1 MANRRDIMGL
11 LTGIPSQGISPLSAL
26 TPQQIRAQAVQGG
39 IEAMGRGMRGL
50 MTGERRTPQQIATAQ
65 ELKKL
70 KEAEANKVEGIG
82 QINPQF
88 YTPESIEAFRKY
100 AEENN
105 GKKDYSLLKEVDL
118 GAKTY
123 KAEMMKKNVTSMDAR
138 SASFQN
144 SASLQLK
151 TKQMQELLDS
161 GLQTGALAGLTKSAK
176 SFVQSFFPDVEISG
190 LKEAEVFGALSNQ
203 LALLVRNP
211 KSDMGLPG
219 ATSNRDLSFLIDS
232 VPNLQM
238 SVAGN
243 KLLLEVYD
251 KTHEL
256 KASVMKEQARII
268 RENGGVPPLDLTQ
281 QLDAFVER
289 TFTLGDDLRNRLQQ
303 EAESGVEYDNQNL
316 QSILEADGYGVS
328 EGKPSGSAARKQSR
342 SK

>member
-1 MANRRDIMGL
+1 MANKRDLVGL
-11 LTGIPSQGISPLSAL
+11 LTGIPSGGFDFTPDLSRQERRL
-26 TPQQIRAQAVQGG
+26 QRVGQATDMMAGG
-39 IEAMGRGMRGL
+39 LRGMFG
-50 MTGERRTPQQIATAQ
+50 GDRRTPQQIAVAEAAQ
-65 ELKKL
+65 KL

-316 QSILEADGYGVS
+316 QSILEEDGYGLSEEKPSVS
-328 EGKPSGSAARKQSR
+328 EKRKQFR

>member
-1 MANRRDIMGL
+1 MAKRDIAGL
-11 LTGIPSQGISPLSAL
+11 LTGIPSGGIDPRVGMTGRQMLVQSAL
-26 TPQQIRAQAVQGG
+26 AGQERMAGG
-39 IEAMGRGMRGL
+39 LRGMFGGGP
-50 MTGERRTPQQIATAQ
+50 TIDQQIATAAIQ
-65 ELKKL
+65 KQREDEAKK
-70 KEAEANKVEGIG
+70 EVEGIG

-88 YTPESIEAFRKY
+88 YTPESIEAFRKH
-100 AEENN
+100 AQTT
-105 GKKDYSLLKEVDL
+105 GQKDYSLLKEVDL

-123 KAEMMKKNVTSMDAR
+123 KAEMMKKNITSMDAR
-138 SASFQN
+138 STSFQN
-144 SASLQLK
+144 SAALRQK

-219 ATSNRDLSFLIDS
+219 ATSNRDLSFLISS
-232 VPNLQM
+232 VPNLEM

-243 KLLLEVYD
+243 KLLLELYD
-251 KTHEL
+251 KAHQL
-256 KASVMKEQARII
+256 KVSVMNEQARII
-268 RENGGVPPLDLTQ
+268 KENGGVPPLDLTQ
-281 QLDAFVER
+281 QLNAFVEE
-289 TFTLGDDLRNRLQQ
+289 TFKLDDDLKKRMQQ
-303 EAESGVEYDNQNL
+303 ELESGVEYDNQNL
-316 QSILEADGYGVS
+316 QNILEEDGYGAS

>member
-1 MANRRDIMGL
+1 MAKRDIAGL
-11 LTGIPSQGISPLSAL
+11 LTGIPSGGIDPRVGLTGRQMLVQSAL
-26 TPQQIRAQAVQGG
+26 AGQERMAGGLRGMFGGGPTLQQQLIEAQAKKAR
-39 IEAMGRGMRGL
+39 E
-50 MTGERRTPQQIATAQ
+50 EEQ
-65 ELKKL
+65 E
-70 KEAEANKVEGIG
+70 VEGIG

-88 YTPESIEAFRKY
+88 YTPESIEAFRKH
-100 AEENN
+100 AQTT
-105 GKKDYSLLKEVDL
+105 GQKDYSLLKEVDL

-161 GLQTGALAGLTKSAK
+161 GLQTCALAGLTKSAK

-232 VPNLQM
+232 VPNLKM

>member
-1 MANRRDIMGL
+1 MANRRDIAGL
-11 LTGIPSQGISPLSAL
+11 LTGIPSGGIDPRVGMTGREMLTQSAL
-26 TPQQIRAQAVQGG
+26 AGQQRMASGLRGMFDGGPTVQQQLALAQAKKARE
-39 IEAMGRGMRGL
+39 EA
-50 MTGERRTPQQIATAQ
+50 A
-65 ELKKL
+65 
-70 KEAEANKVEGIG
+70 VEGIG

-100 AEENN
+100 AQENN
-105 GKKDYSLLKEVDL
+105 GQKDYSLLKEVDL

-251 KTHEL
+251 KTHQL

-303 EAESGVEYDNQNL
+303 EVESGVEYDNQNL

-328 EGKPSGSAARKQSR
+328 EGKTSGSAARKQSR

>member
-1 MANRRDIMGL
+1 MANRRDIAGL
-11 LTGIPSQGISPLSAL
+11 LTGIPSGGIDPRVGMTGRQMLTQSAL
-26 TPQQIRAQAVQGG
+26 AGQQRMASGLRGMFGGGPTVQEQLALAQAKKARE
-39 IEAMGRGMRGL
+39 EA
-50 MTGERRTPQQIATAQ
+50 A
-65 ELKKL
+65 
-70 KEAEANKVEGIG
+70 VEGIG

-100 AEENN
+100 AQENN

-123 KAEMMKKNVTSMDAR
+123 KAEMMKKNITSIDAR
-138 SASFQN
+138 NTSFQN
-144 SASLQLK
+144 SAALRQK

-219 ATSNRDLSFLIDS
+219 ATSNRDLSFLISS
-232 VPNLQM
+232 VPNLEM

-243 KLLLEVYD
+243 KLLLELYD
-251 KTHEL
+251 KAHQL
-256 KASVMKEQARII
+256 KVSVMNEQARII
-268 RENGGVPPLDLTQ
+268 KANNGVPPLDLTQ
-281 QLDAFVER
+281 QLNAFVEE
-289 TFTLGDDLRNRLQQ
+289 TFKLDDDLKKRMQQ
-303 EAESGVEYDNQNL
+303 ELESGVEYDNQNL

-328 EGKPSGSAARKQSR
+328 EGKPSGSVARKQSR

>member
-1 MANRRDIMGL
+1 MAKRDIAGL
-11 LTGIPSQGISPLSAL
+11 LTGIPSGGIDPRVGLTGRQMLVQSAL
-26 TPQQIRAQAVQGG
+26 AGQERMAGGLRGMFGGGPTLQQQLIEAQAKKAR
-39 IEAMGRGMRGL
+39 E
-50 MTGERRTPQQIATAQ
+50 EEQ
-65 ELKKL
+65 E
-70 KEAEANKVEGIG
+70 VEGIG

-88 YTPESIEAFRKY
+88 YTPESIEAFRKH
-100 AEENN
+100 AQTT
-105 GKKDYSLLKEVDL
+105 GQKDYSLLKEVDL

-232 VPNLQM
+232 VPNLKM

>member
-1 MANRRDIMGL
+1 MAKRDIAGL
-11 LTGIPSQGISPLSAL
+11 LTGIPSGGIDPRVGMTGRQMLVQSAL
-26 TPQQIRAQAVQGG
+26 AGQERMAGG
-39 IEAMGRGMRGL
+39 LRGMFGGQP
-50 MTGERRTPQQIATAQ
+50 TIQQQLVQAAGQ
-65 ELKKL
+65 KQRADEAKK
-70 KEAEANKVEGIG
+70 EVEGIG

-88 YTPESIEAFRKY
+88 YTPQSIEAFRKH
-100 AEENN
+100 AQTT
-105 GKKDYSLLKEVDL
+105 GQKDYSLLKEVDL

-316 QSILEADGYGVS
+316 QSILEEDGYGLSEEKPSVS
-328 EGKPSGSAARKQSR
+328 EKRKQFR

>member
-1 MANRRDIMGL
+1 MAKRDIAGL
-11 LTGIPSQGISPLSAL
+11 LTGIPSGGIDPRVGMTGRQMLVQSAL
-26 TPQQIRAQAVQGG
+26 AGQERMAGG
-39 IEAMGRGMRGL
+39 LRGMFGGGP
-50 MTGERRTPQQIATAQ
+50 TIDQQIATAAIQ
-65 ELKKL
+65 KQREDEAKK
-70 KEAEANKVEGIG
+70 EVEGIG

-88 YTPESIEAFRKY
+88 YTPESIEAFRKH
-100 AEENN
+100 AQTT
-105 GKKDYSLLKEVDL
+105 GQKDYSLLKEVDL

-123 KAEMMKKNVTSMDAR
+123 KAEMMKKNITSMDAR
-138 SASFQN
+138 STSFQN
-144 SASLQLK
+144 SAALRQK

-219 ATSNRDLSFLIDS
+219 ATSNRDLSFLISS
-232 VPNLQM
+232 VPNLEM

-243 KLLLEVYD
+243 KLLLELYD
-251 KTHEL
+251 KAHQL
-256 KASVMKEQARII
+256 KVSVMNEQARII
-268 RENGGVPPLDLTQ
+268 KANKGVPPLDLTQ
-281 QLDAFVER
+281 QLNAFVEE
-289 TFTLGDDLRNRLQQ
+289 TFKLDDDLKKRMQQ
-303 EAESGVEYDNQNL
+303 ELESGVEYDNQNL
-316 QSILEADGYGVS
+316 QNILEEDGYGAS